1 VTENLQTLFDEAK
14 RLSAANDQVI
24 TQPLPSLLVVRKT
37 ASEEDLETV
46 DLEKYFDTPRRA
58 AGFLTVTTAD
68 AFVDYV
74 LKHMSLDTTLIV
86 ADEQSVTAV
95 FNHHQRRQEAGGDPS
110 APGDPLPGWSDFG
123 VKLSLQYTP
132 AWTGWKGFSGQYQ
145 TQESLANWLEENQLD
160 VIDPGA
166 GHLLDVVTNL
176 RLASNSKVSRR
187 INLSNGAVRFQFE
200 EDFVPAGGGEQD
212 QGILEVPPGFRIR
225 VQVFRDGSV
234 YELPLLL
241 RYRVNAGEIQWM
253 FKFTGELQ
261 KIFDAAFDEM
271 TGAIAAA
278 TGVRVYRGKLR

>member
-1 VTENLQTLFDEAK
+1 MTDSNLQTLFDEAK
-14 RLSAANDQVI
+14 RLSAADDQLI
-24 TQPLPSLLVVRKT
+24 SQPEPTILVVRKT
-37 ASEEDLETV
+37 ADEESIETI

-58 AGFLTVTTAD
+58 MGFLTVRTAD

-74 LKHMSLDTTLIV
+74 TGHMEPGSTLIV

-95 FNHHQRRQEAGGDPS
+95 FNHHQRREAQAEDG
-110 APGDPLPGWSDFG
+110 ARPGWSDFG
-123 VKLSLQYTP
+123 VKLELQYTP
-132 AWTGWKGFSGQYQ
+132 SWTGWKGFSGQYQ

-160 VIDPGA
+160 VVDPDA
-166 GHLLDVVTNL
+166 GRLLDVVTNL

-212 QGILEVPPGFRIR
+212 QGVLEVPPGFKIR
-225 VQVFRDGSV
+225 VQVFKDGPV

-271 TGAIAAA
+271 TGAIHAA
-278 TGVRVYRGKLR
+278 TGVRVYRGRLK